1 MKSAITAATTTAVKG
16 RGMAGDL
23 AVVWRE
29 RKEKRG
35 PV

>member
-1 MKSAITAATTTAVKG
+1 MKSAISAATMAAVKG

-29 RKEKRG
+29 
-35 PV
+35 